1 MTAKERGFLLLT
13 STLGDPDRKPL
24 TVAQFRTL
32 AMRVA
37 QSEPA
42 ELTGELTVA
51 DMKKLGYSEPMAE
64 RIVNLLAG
72 EEGLQRYIRRG
83 KQQGC
88 IPVSRAGEDYP
99 ESVRKRLG
107 LDAPGCLW
115 AKGDLSLLNNQMIAL
130 VGSRDLFEQ
139 NQAFAETVGKEVA
152 RQGYTLVSGNA
163 RGADRTAQDACL
175 AAGGKVICVV
185 ADELYRCVETDNV
198 LYLSEDSFDLPFS
211 SQRALSRNRVIH
223 ALGYLTLVAQCSMG
237 TGGTWDGTTKNL
249 RNHWSPVFCFDDG
262 SDASIQL
269 QQCGANLISP
279 EQLSDLSA
287 LQQNIQSLITDTL

>member
-13 STLGDPDRKPL
+13 SALGDPERKPL

-32 AMRVA
+32 ANRVS
-37 QSEPA
+37 QSER
-42 ELTGELTVA
+42 GELSGDLSVA
-51 DMKKLGYSEPMAE
+51 DVKKLGYDQAMAE
-64 RIVNLLAG
+64 RIVNLLAC
-72 EEGLQRYIRRG
+72 ENALQKYIRQG
-83 KQQGC
+83 EKLGC
-88 IPVSRAGEDYP
+88 IPASRAGVSYP
-99 ESVRKRLG
+99 EAVRKRLG

-130 VGSRDLFEQ
+130 VGSRELNRQ
-139 NQAFAETVGKEVA
+139 NQAFAESGGKEVA

-163 RGADRTAQDACL
+163 RGADRVAQDACL

-185 ADELYRCVETDNV
+185 ADELYKCVETDNV

-223 ALGYLTLVAQCSMG
+223 ALGYLTLVAQCTMG
-237 TGGTWDGTTKNL
+237 TGGTWDGTMKNL

-262 SDASIQL
+262 SNASIQL
-269 QQCGANLISP
+269 QQRGANLIST
-279 EQLSDLSA
+279 EHLSDLST
-287 LQQNIQSLITDTL
+287 LQQNIQSLITDIL